1 MIYILYPILLCCLPV
16 HCIYAQNI
24 SEFSLKGY
32 LKTLFTVLLIT
43 LIFTGILNSF
53 TNNINLSCF
62 IFSILFFIFLYG
74 NYVFILIF
82 SEYKRGLK
90 RYQYGF
96 FAFYIMGAL
105 FIVGM
110 IFALFKNINLSGI
123 SKVLFYISLFL
134 NVFLL
139 ADILQKLSYTN
150 VKVELEKSRFDKEK
164 IKTLPDIY
172 HIILD
177 SHAGFFH
184 KKYSDENF
192 KNALLKRGFC
202 VYENFQ
208 SNYNTTSISLPSMLN
223 MEYIAN
229 LVKPENGRY
238 LPDMTYPYYANN
250 RVFSIFKSL
259 GYKFNIFI
267 DAYFYSMLFKHNVN
281 MHISGRVNSLLRVL
295 CFSSLAGIFYK
306 KSQNLDDTLHHQIKN
321 FQASGINRDENPS
334 FSYMHILAP
343 HWSYLC
349 DENGILIPKKQQRNL
364 QHFLSYTKYVDKQVI
379 KLIDSILKNKK
390 KNSLIILH
398 SDHGPLDTHILMAM
412 YLPEGDKDDFIST
425 NSTLVNLYRC
435 IFNKYFN
442 TGYELCEDKIY
453 KIDNYFKLREV
464 DFDAPS
470 A

>member
-1 MIYILYPILLCCLPV
+1 M
-16 HCIYAQNI
+16 A
-24 SEFSLKGY
+24 
-32 LKTLFTVLLIT
+32 
-43 LIFTGILNSF
+43 
-53 TNNINLSCF
+53 
-62 IFSILFFIFLYG
+62 
-74 NYVFILIF
+74 
-82 SEYKRGLK
+82 
-90 RYQYGF
+90 
-96 FAFYIMGAL
+96 AL
-105 FIVGM
+105 FIAGL
-110 IFALFKNINLSGI
+110 IFALFENINLSGL

-134 NVFLL
+134 NVFVL
-139 ADILQKLSYTN
+139 ADIVQKLSYTN
-150 VKVELEKSRFDKEK
+150 VKVDIEKNVFDKEK
-164 IKTLPDIY
+164 MKVLPDVY

-202 VYENFQ
+202 LYENFQ

-223 MEYIAN
+223 MEYIEN

-250 RVFSIFKSL
+250 RVFSIFKKL

-281 MHISGRVNSLLRVL
+281 MYISGRVNSLLRVL
-295 CFSSLAGIFYK
+295 SFSSLTGIFCK
-306 KSQNLDDTLHHQIKN
+306 KLQNLDDALHHPIKN
-321 FQASGINRDENPS
+321 FQASGINLDEEPS

-343 HWSYLC
+343 HWPYLC
-349 DENGILIPKKQQRNL
+349 DENGKLLPKKQQQDL

-379 KLIDSILKNKK
+379 NLIDSILANKK

-412 YLPEGDKDDFIST
+412 YLPEGDKDDFINT
-425 NSTLVNLYRC
+425 NTTLVNLYRC
-435 IFNKYFN
+435 IFNKYFD
-442 TGYELCEDKIY
+442 TSYEFLEDRVY